1 MYVLSMVDQ
10 GSEIR
15 WVCLTVVHGRLIFGL
30 GGISIV
36 DIGWSLFDAVGCCWG
51 LRMWCGGS
59 FLIV

>member
-30 GGISIV
+30 GGVSIV
-36 DIGWSLFDAVGCCWG
+36 DIGW
-51 LRMWCGGS
+51 
-59 FLIV
+59 